1 MEKLIAVNSI
11 ISWQKEEQT
20 ERLLW
25 VDRLREVTFTID
37 IHKNQ
42 YSPNLRYVNDIIDDL
57 NNDAAVLLEEDPWLK
72 IIREEDISEKNKER
86 RDRAWQIIS
95 YIINACGEP
104 NIYDSMIRSK
114 YIKEASKKFNISDRT
129 IYEYLKRYW
138 QRGKTRNTLLPD
150 YHNCGGNGKEKNA
163 GKKKRGRPRKD
174 YKGEGVNVDETTK
187 RIFRIA
193 IKKFYYTTSENSL
206 TIAYEL
212 MRKEYYTEGY
222 KYEGGIKKSILLDS
236 SEVPTFGQFRYWFE
250 KERNLQKEISAR
262 TSSKRYHLENR
273 AILGNSTQEA
283 LGPGSIYQIDATI
296 ADVYLVSR
304 YNKNH
309 IIGRPIV
316 YAVIDV
322 FSRMIVGV
330 YIGLEGPSWAGAMMA
345 LINATTEKVTFCSE
359 YNISIEDEEW
369 PIHNLPESIIADRG
383 EFEGNLVES
392 IISGLNIK
400 IANTASYRG
409 DMKAIV
415 ERYFRTIHTKIKP
428 FVPGFVGGD
437 FAQRGGS
444 DYRLDA
450 KLDIHQFTKLI
461 IKCVLYHNNH
471 HYLSTYNREE
481 MMIEDD
487 ITPIPINLWNWGIA
501 NRAGRL
507 RYVDEEIVKLN
518 LLPKDTATIT
528 SQGIR
533 FKGMLYGSEKALK
546 ERWFEK
552 ARNRGSWKVD
562 IVYDSRNMDYIYIL
576 NDTRSFDKGFL
587 LSHEDRFSGKT
598 LDEIEYLLAYEKMQH
613 EGNQD
618 KELQAKVDLISD
630 IEAIVKEAEQQTME
644 DKEIGRSKASR
655 LKGIGENRNKEK
667 MINRKSE
674 YIELCR
680 KEISNEG
687 KVVYII
693 SEEDDD
699 FANDFKLLKQIQ
711 KERFDEE

>member
-1 MEKLIAVNSI
+1 MEKLIVANSI
-11 ISWQKEEQT
+11 VRWKKEEKT

-25 VDRLREVTFTID
+25 IDSLRELTFTID
-37 IHKNQ
+37 IYKNQ
-42 YSPNLRYVNDIIDDL
+42 YSPNLRYINDIIDDL
-57 NNDAAVLLEEDPWLK
+57 NNDVAALFEEDPWVK
-72 IIREEDISEKNKER
+72 IIREEDINEKNMER
-86 RDRAWQIIS
+86 RERGWQIIS

-104 NIYDSMIRSK
+104 NIYDSRIRSK
-114 YIKEASKKFNISDRT
+114 YIKKASERFNISNRS
-129 IYEYLKRYW
+129 IYEYFKRYW
-138 QRGKTRNTLLPD
+138 QRGLTKNALLPD
-150 YHNCGGNGKEKNA
+150 YHNCGGRGTERNVGER
-163 GKKKRGRPRKD
+163 KRGRPRKS
-174 YKGEGVNVDETTK
+174 YKGEGINVDEETK
-187 RIFRIA
+187 RIFRLA
-193 IKKFYYTTSENSL
+193 VKRFYYTTTENSL
-206 TIAYEL
+206 TTAYEL
-212 MRKEYYTEGY
+212 MRKEYYAEGY
-222 KYEGGIKKSILLDS
+222 KYEDGVKKPILVDS
-236 SEVPTFGQFRYWFE
+236 NEVPTFGQFRYWFE

-262 TSSKRYHLENR
+262 TSAKRYHLENR
-273 AILGNSTQEA
+273 AILGDSTQEA

-322 FSRMIVGV
+322 FSRMIVGI
-330 YIGLEGPSWAGAMMA
+330 YIGLEGPSWIGAMMA
-345 LINATTEKVTFCSE
+345 LINATTNKVKYCEE
-359 YNISIEDEEW
+359 YKISIVDEEW

-383 EFEGNLVES
+383 EFEGNIAES
-392 IISGLNIK
+392 LISGLNIK
-400 IANTASYRG
+400 ISNTASYRG

-437 FAQRGGS
+437 FAQRGGK

-450 KLDIHQFTKLI
+450 KLDIYQFTRLM

-487 ITPIPINLWNWGIA
+487 IIPIPINLWNWGIA

-518 LLPKDTATIT
+518 LLPQDTATVT

-562 IVYDSRNMDYIYIL
+562 IVYDPRNMDYIYIL

-587 LSHEDRFSGKT
+587 LSHEDRFIGKT
-598 LDEIEYLLAYEKMQH
+598 LGEIEYLLAYERMKY

-618 KELQAKVDLISD
+618 KELQAKIDLISD
-630 IEAIVKEAEQQTME
+630 IEAMVKEAEQRAME
-644 DKEIGRSKASR
+644 DKERGISNASR

-667 MINRKSE
+667 AMNRKSE
-674 YIELCR
+674 YIELDR
-680 KEISNEG
+680 KEISNGG
-687 KVVYII
+687 KVVYIN
-693 SEEDDD
+693 SEEDD
-699 FANDFKLLKQIQ
+699 FVEDFKLFKQIQ

>member
-1 MEKLIAVNSI
+1 MEKFIVVNSI
-11 ISWQKEEQT
+11 ISWKKEEQT

-25 VDRLREVTFTID
+25 VDSLREVTFSID
-37 IHKNQ
+37 IYKNQ
-42 YSPNLRYVNDIIDDL
+42 YSPNLRYINDIIDDL
-57 NNDAAVLLEEDPWLK
+57 NSDAAVLLEEDPWLK
-72 IIREEDISEKNKER
+72 IIREEDINEKNKER

-95 YIINACGEP
+95 YIINACDEP
-104 NIYDSMIRSK
+104 NIYDSGIRSK
-114 YIKEASKKFNISDRT
+114 YIKEASKRFHISDRS
-129 IYEYLKRYW
+129 IYEYLKKYW
-138 QRGKTRNTLLPD
+138 QRGLTKNALLPD
-150 YHNCGGNGKEKNA
+150 YHNCGCKGIERDV

-174 YKGEGVNVDETTK
+174 YKGEGVNVDEETK
-187 RIFRIA
+187 KIFRLA
-193 IKKFYYTTSENSL
+193 IKRFYHTTTENSL
-206 TIAYEL
+206 TTAYEL
-212 MRKEYYTEGY
+212 MRKEYYAEGY
-222 KYEGGIKKSILLDS
+222 RYENCVKKPILLDS
-236 SEVPTFGQFRYWFE
+236 NEVPTFGQFRYWFE
-250 KERNLQKEISAR
+250 KERNKQKEISAR
-262 TSSKRYHLENR
+262 KSSKRYHLENR

-359 YNISIEDEEW
+359 YNISIEDEDW

-533 FKGMLYGSEKALK
+533 FKSMLYGSEKALK